1 MNIRTLRDRYHL
13 TRREFSNLL
22 KIPYRTV
29 EDWEAER
36 RKPAEYLFPL
46 IETYLQVYFSNEKEG
61 KLAKM

>member
-13 TRREFSNLL
+13 TRREFSELL

-46 IETYLQVYFSNEKEG
+46 IETYLQV
-61 KLAKM
+61 

>member
-1 MNIRTLRDRYHL
+1 
-13 TRREFSNLL
+13 L

-61 KLAKM
+61 K

>member
-22 KIPYRTV
+22 KISYRTV

-61 KLAKM
+61 K